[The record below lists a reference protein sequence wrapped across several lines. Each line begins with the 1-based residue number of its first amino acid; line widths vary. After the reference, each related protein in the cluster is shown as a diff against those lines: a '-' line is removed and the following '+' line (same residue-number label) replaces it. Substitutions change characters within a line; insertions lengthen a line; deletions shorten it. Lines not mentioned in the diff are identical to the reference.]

1 MPIKRVNLIE
11 ENKSNIDDRRKVIRE
26 NNNSINNDKSKEN
39 IYHVIEG
46 KNTLK
51 DLILEEK
58 VFEQLQD
65 IIYYNEYKNIVFEE
79 WGLGEVIGGQ
89 ENKLAINL
97 YGPPGTGKTMTANA
111 LANELGKK
119 MICVNY
125 AEIESK
131 YVGET
136 SKNLEKVFKYA
147 TENDC
152 ILFFDEADAMLSK
165 RVSNMNNSTDVS
177 VNQTRSVLLMLMNEY
192 NGIIIFATN
201 FINNFDEAFMR
212 RIQYHIELALPN
224 EKAREM
230 LWEKYIPQRMPTD
243 IDTKTLAEKYDGIS
257 GSDIMTAVKNA
268 AFKAARHK
276 ENMVKSE
283 YFYEA
288 IENIIKSKKAN
299 KIINGDMK
307 ISERYVTKEYV
318 NQQLNK

>member
-1 MPIKRVNLIE
+1 MPIIRKKIIE
-11 ENKSNIDDRRKVIRE
+11 ENKYNVD
-26 NNNSINNDKSKEN
+26 DKSKDIQEN
-39 IYHVIEG
+39 KTIINTKKNNEDIYYVVEG
-46 KNTLK
+46 KNKLQE
-51 DLILEEK
+51 LIVEDK

-65 IIYYNEYKNIVFEE
+65 IIHYNKYKNIVFEE

-89 ENKLAINL
+89 DNKLTVNL

-119 MICVNY
+119 IICVNY

-147 TENDC
+147 SENDC

-177 VNQTRSVLLMLMNEY
+177 VNQTRSVLLMLMNDY

-224 EKAREM
+224 KKAREM
-230 LWEKYIPQRMPTD
+230 LWEKYIPKRMPTD
-243 IDTKTLAEKYDGIS
+243 IDIKLLAEKYEGIS
-257 GSDIMTAVKNA
+257 GSDIATAVKNA

-276 ENMVKSE
+276 ENVVKSE

-288 IENIIKSKKAN
+288 IENILKSKKAN
-299 KIINGDMK
+299 KKINGDMK

-318 NQQLNK
+318 DQQLNK